1 MLAGGL
7 RAWLEDGVAAVA
19 GDRPS
24 DAAPVVVTGRRIA
37 GTFGGGDPDSA
48 VRRES
53 PLQGPQVLGA
63 LTAVLFRQAV
73 SAGLGEDPLDDA
85 LAGLDAE
92 PGGEAVTGY
101 VNSLRASALP
111 ALTGE
116 LERTTAHLVRDW
128 SAVPAGWLPRTND
141 PVNIAL
147 AGGRV
152 VLAGTL
158 DLVLGAPSDG
168 TASVCL
174 VDVCSGARRSSDR
187 TLRHYHALLET
198 LRTGAAPFRVAT
210 YYTRDGSLVVD
221 EVDDDLLSGMV
232 DVVVAAVVHA
242 CGAAGDAPTETGGRR
257 VDPDGTPNF
266 TGAAPAAVLSP
277 TVLPRATALADALLG
292 EGGHAIDPSLGEALG
307 KRVALSLGQLAA
319 PPDGRRTRIDGYA
332 LAAGVAAAGQQA
344 SPFRWTS
351 RSARRALA
359 LTAVSDCVAGR
370 SRTPGEAVGVAMGRA
385 IDEAGQQWTGPRA
398 LGVWLGTLPAGGRA
412 VVAAEATRW
421 ATLLWAGVDWDRL
434 GQAAEVG
441 GPDRWWNT
449 AAARWLG
456 VRGRADVRAA
466 TDGRPV
472 LLTVGAGRP
481 SPTSRAE
488 LLLPALV
495 DVLNEPNQPAP
506 ARVIGWW
513 PAAGRSMVVPVD
525 EAGLAEV
532 ARLVC
537 VRAAEAAHRPARVDG
552 ATGGGADGGHGPNG

>member
-1 MLAGGL
+1 
-7 RAWLEDGVAAVA
+7 
-19 GDRPS
+19 
-24 DAAPVVVTGRRIA
+24 
-37 GTFGGGDPDSA
+37 
-48 VRRES
+48 
-53 PLQGPQVLGA
+53 VLGA

-73 SAGLGEDPLDDA
+73 AAGLADDPLDDA

-92 PGGEAVTGY
+92 PGGEAVAAY
-101 VNSLRASALP
+101 VNALP
-111 ALTGE
+111 ATALPSLTGA
-116 LERTTAHLVRDW
+116 LARTAAHLVRDW
-128 SAVPAGWLPRTND
+128 SAVPPGWLPRTND
-141 PVNIAL
+141 PISIAL

-152 VLAGTL
+152 VLAGTI

-187 TLRHYHALLET
+187 VLRLYHALLET
-198 LRTGAAPFRVAT
+198 LRSGAAPFRVAT

-221 EVDDDLLSGMV
+221 EVDDELLSGMV
-232 DVVVAAVVHA
+232 DVVVAAVVDA
-242 CGAAGDAPTETGGRR
+242 CGAGGDAPISADAPGS
-257 VDPDGTPNF
+257 DPNARPNWA
-266 TGAAPAAVLSP
+266 GAGALAVLSP
-277 TVLPRATALADALLG
+277 TTLPRAATLTDALLADG
-292 EGGHAIDPSLGEALG
+292 APVVDPSLGEAMRL
-307 KRVALSLGQLAA
+307 RMARALGQLPA
-319 PPDGRRTRIDGYA
+319 PADGRRVRIDGYV
-332 LAAGVAAAGQQA
+332 LTAGVDTAAAGA

-359 LTAVSDCVAGR
+359 LSAVSDCVAGR
-370 SRTPGEAVGVAMGRA
+370 ARTPGEAVAVAVGRA

-434 GQAAEVG
+434 GEATEVG

-449 AAARWLG
+449 AAARWTG

-466 TDGRPV
+466 AAGRPV

-481 SPTSRAE
+481 SAASRAE

-495 DVLNEPNQPAP
+495 DVLNEPGQPAP
-506 ARVIGWW
+506 AKVVGWW

-525 EAGLAEV
+525 EAGLTEV

-537 VRAAEAAHRPARVDG
+537 VRAAEAARQRAPAEG
-552 ATGGGADGGHGPNG
+552 AAGGAADGG